1 MSDMDIELG
10 NLSRAHSQDYGVQKW
25 VAEGVTVFKWGSGF
39 EHILRPHRF
48 SMKPLQGSKIDWSVF
63 KQDKYYIHVYQTKI
77 DRGCRDLRTVHSKT
91 IAQNLSQKWPAQYWP
106 RLVDIRLIDS
116 RANTTVPNRYQSDA
130 TSYRPRSRMSEKP
143 RYRITQHDASEAS
156 TIRTRQSANT
166 SYTNNHRKRS
176 YLWTEAPKQR
186 AREEISLSELS
197 ESQLKQRRRRDRWR
211 RRGAQRNRR
220 RARTSQM
227 SNSHLQ
233 KTIYQA
239 DRFSHRV
246 ERNRDKR
253 ANELDDY

>member
-1 MSDMDIELG
+1 MFFEVSDMDIELG

-91 IAQNLSQKWPAQYWP
+91 IAQNLSQNWPAQYWP
-106 RLVDIRLIDS
+106 RLVDIRLINS
-116 RANTTVPNRYQSDA
+116 RTNTTLPNRYQSDA

-143 RYRITQHDASEAS
+143 RYRINQHDASEAS

-176 YLWTEAPKQR
+176 YLCTEAPKQR
-186 AREEISLSELS
+186 VREEISPSELS
-197 ESQLKQRRRRDRWR
+197 ESQLKPKEEGQVEKT
-211 RRGAQRNRR
+211 RG
-220 RARTSQM
+220 T
-227 SNSHLQ
+227 
-233 KTIYQA
+233 
-239 DRFSHRV
+239 
-246 ERNRDKR
+246 E
-253 ANELDDY
+253 E